1 MNPPSSPSDPKS
13 AASLPPSD
21 EARTAGEQVQEGA
34 ARPETAADQHTGA
47 SAMTGDVPSAQPAS
61 ATAQGGGGAADE
73 RDAAEARARAVG
85 AQLPPVS
92 FGASAPG
99 LVAERA
105 GGSSAGHG
113 QTPQA
118 SEGSADEAAG
128 DEAEAD
134 DDEGPQ
140 TVIPRE
146 AEEAQ
151 NALADVQ
158 DLLAEYEEALDAPQG
173 APEDESGEAPEDAR
187 TPEQQVKDHYLG
199 QLRERLENLH
209 PADIAYVLEAL
220 PHDQRRLV
228 WDSVKREADGAILLE
243 VSEPV
248 LEDLIDSMSEAELVA
263 AVKDLDADEMAD
275 LAEHLPPAVVEE
287 VQRDFTPEEREQLR
301 AVMSYPEDSVGARM
315 DFEFVRVREDV
326 SLEVVL
332 RYLRRFDELPQH
344 TDKVFV
350 VDRDGL
356 LIGSL
361 SIEDLLLNEPETDVS
376 AVMHRDI
383 LSLQADYDAGD
394 AAQAFERYDL
404 VSAPVVDPAGKLI
417 GRLTIDEV
425 VDVIREEGDAE
436 ALSQAGLR
444 EDEDLFGSV
453 WQSARNRWL
462 WLGINL
468 VTAFVAS
475 RVIGLF
481 DGTIEK
487 VVALAALM
495 PIVAGMAGNTGNQ
508 TMALMIRSIAMGQIT
523 RGNFW
528 QLLRKELSVA
538 LLNGVVWGGV
548 AGAASWVLYRH
559 DHFAELLAA
568 AMGVAIVL
576 NLLIA
581 AVLGV
586 AVPMVLSKFGR
597 DPAIGSSVLLTFS
610 TDSLGFLIFLG
621 LATALF

>member
-1 MNPPSSPSDPKS
+1 MNQPTDPKPVP
-13 AASLPPSD
+13 SLP
-21 EARTAGEQVQEGA
+21 
-34 ARPETAADQHTGA
+34 
-47 SAMTGDVPSAQPAS
+47 
-61 ATAQGGGGAADE
+61 
-73 RDAAEARARAVG
+73 
-85 AQLPPVS
+85 
-92 FGASAPG
+92 
-99 LVAERA
+99 
-105 GGSSAGHG
+105 
-113 QTPQA
+113 
-118 SEGSADEAAG
+118 ADEAAVSADTHAAHPDSRIAPVAEGPVPGAELLNQPGAEGAGLPLPGGTHGAAQPAAGAAAAETEGGAG
-128 DEAEAD
+128 DED
-134 DDEGPQ
+134 DDPV

-151 NALADVQ
+151 RALADVQ
-158 DLLAEYEEALDAPQG
+158 ELLSHYEAVQEAAQNEPEATEGERGELDARM
-173 APEDESGEAPEDAR
+173 SEA
-187 TPEQQVKDHYLG
+187 QYLG
-199 QLRERLENLH
+199 HLRARMESLH

-220 PHDQRRLV
+220 PPDERRLV

-248 LEDLIDSMSEAELVA
+248 REGLIESMTEAELVA
-263 AVKDLDADEMAD
+263 AVRDLDADDVAD
-275 LAEHLPPAVVEE
+275 LAEHLPEAVVEQ
-287 VQRDFTPEEREQLR
+287 VQRELSPEEREQLQ

-326 SLEVVL
+326 TLEVVS

-344 TDKVFV
+344 TDQVFV
-350 VDRDGL
+350 VDRDGQ

-361 SIEDLLLNEPETDVS
+361 SIEQLLINEPDTEVS

-404 VSAPVVDPAGKLI
+404 VSAPVVDPEGRLI
-417 GRLTIDEV
+417 GRLTVDEV

-444 EDEDLFGSV
+444 EEEDLFGSV

-462 WLGINL
+462 WLAINL

-475 RVIGLF
+475 RVIGVF

-495 PIVAGMAGNTGNQ
+495 PIVAGMAGNSGNQ
-508 TMALMIRSIAMGQIT
+508 TMALMIRSIALGQIT
-523 RGNFW
+523 RGNFGR
-528 QLLRKELSVA
+528 LLRKELTVA
-538 LLNGVVWGGV
+538 LLNGVVWGAV
-548 AGAASWVLYRH
+548 AGAASWLLYR
-559 DHFAELLAA
+559 DDNYAELLAA
-568 AMGVAIVL
+568 AMGIAILL
-576 NLLIA
+576 NLLIGA
-581 AVLGV
+581 LLGV
-586 AVPMVLSKFGR
+586 LVPVTLEKFGR

-621 LATALF
+621 LATMLF